1 MLVLVLVLIFIYST
15 GRAIYD
21 AEGLEPVPAFEFLFR
36 AALPC
41 GVVWWLRAEVKKSAA
56 TSLYCQGLL
65 ATIGWIIIIPY
76 HLIKTRGATG
86 LIPLLAL
93 IGSLVVSQIVATVVY
108 VIATGSG
115 G

>member
-1 MLVLVLVLIFIYST
+1 MLVLLLVLIFVYST
-15 GRAIYD
+15 GVAIYNVQ
-21 AEGLEPVPAFEFLFR
+21 GMEPIPAFEFLFR

-65 ATIGWIIIIPY
+65 AAIGWIIIIPY
-76 HLIKTRGATG
+76 HLIKTRGAIG

-93 IGSLVVSQIVATVVY
+93 IGSLVVSQIVAAVVY
-108 VIATGSG
+108 VIVSG
-115 G
+115 QF